1 MALEDF
7 LGRGW
12 GFPPAFDTKGVG
24 MTTGVEDIE
33 KSLEILLS
41 TRLRERI
48 MLPEYGCNLDVF
60 LFESINTSLRTQIKE
75 TVKDAIYYHEP
86 RIDPLNVTLEQPPE
100 SLGSLFIVIE
110 YRIRATNTRYNYV
123 FPFYKEEATQL
134 AIDPTLPNVVSNSF
148 NN

>member
-12 GFPPAFDTKGVG
+12 GFPPAFDTQGVE

-60 LFESINTSLRTQIKE
+60 LFEPLNTSLRTQIKE

-100 SLGSLFIVIE
+100 SLGSLLIVIE

-123 FPFYKEEATQL
+123 FPFYKEEASQL
-134 AIDPTLPNVVSNSF
+134 DIDPTLPHIVSTSF